1 MPVPAS
7 ATAVLLASLPLV
19 ENTQRLSGRDDILN
33 AGRVTEHHPVRVR
46 TAHPVRTDDAA
57 F

>member
-1 MPVPAS
+1 
-7 ATAVLLASLPLV
+7 VLLASLPLV